1 MCIENFLNNT
11 ALGEKLK
18 ANYTLFVRYK
28 TGGGIN
34 SNIGSDVLTQF
45 GSYRLN
51 VMGGRSDYN
60 QAVQRSLKV
69 TNPIPAIGGN
79 DGLNVEQVR
88 QLIKYNFSAQSR
100 DVTLT
105 DYLLQVY
112 KMPGKYGSPFR
123 ANAFKLNNKVI
134 ISILNIGADGKL
146 LNTSNSLQK
155 ENISEYLSQYRM
167 INDYIELRM
176 EKYLTLH

>member
-1 MCIENFLNNT
+1 
-11 ALGEKLK
+11 
-18 ANYTLFVRYK
+18 
-28 TGGGIN
+28 
-34 SNIGSDVLTQF
+34 
-45 GSYRLN
+45 
-51 VMGGRSDYN
+51 
-60 QAVQRSLKV
+60 
-69 TNPIPAIGGN
+69 
-79 DGLNVEQVR
+79 
-88 QLIKYNFSAQSR
+88 
-100 DVTLT
+100 
-105 DYLLQVY
+105 
-112 KMPGKYGSPFR
+112 MPGKYGSPFR